1 MTFKKLT
8 TSLALALGAVA
19 IVTAQNLQ
27 SVSRSRNVHADLLAS
42 QANVQKQ
49 IKVDATKQY
58 IDHLYGLEEEP
69 ELDIYEEG
77 WESQYVN
84 CYRDA
89 NVPESAV
96 IDVRKYHM
104 PVPGR
109 VNSPYGYRPRF
120 GRVHKGMDLHL
131 RVGDTVRAAFDGK
144 VRLTRFERGGY
155 GYYVVLRHP
164 NGLETVYGHLSRF
177 LVKPDQMVKAGDP
190 IALGGNTGRSTGPH
204 LHFETRYLGYAI
216 NPAAIFDF
224 ENQTTHT
231 DTYTFN
237 KKSYQMSRDYS
248 PRAKRHSYAKGGKGK
263 KNHYKSVSKSRRGG
277 KYKAT
282 ASSKKSKSKSQA
294 RSKSSK
300 KRGGKRRR

>member
-1 MTFKKLT
+1 MRIKKLT
-8 TSLALALGAVA
+8 TTFVLALGAVA
-19 IVTAQNLQ
+19 LLSAQNLQ
-27 SVSRSRNVHADLLAS
+27 SVSRSRNVHDDLLAS

-58 IDHLYGLEEEP
+58 IDHLYGIEEEP

-89 NVPESAV
+89 NVPETAI
-96 IDVRKYHM
+96 IDVRKYNL

-120 GRVHKGMDLHL
+120 GRVHKGIDLNL

-155 GYYVVLRHP
+155 GYYVVIRHP

-177 LVKPDQMVKAGDP
+177 LVKPDQTVKAGDP

-204 LHFETRYLGYAI
+204 LHFETRYMGYAI

-263 KNHYKSVSKSRRGG
+263 KNRYKSVSKSHRGG
-277 KYKAT
+277 SKHKAS
-282 ASSKKSKSKSQA
+282 ASSKSKSKSKA
-294 RSKSSK
+294 SHSK
-300 KRGGKRRR
+300 KKGGKRRR

>member
-89 NVPESAV
+89 NVPETAV

-155 GYYVVLRHP
+155 EVQPGV
-164 NGLETVYGHLSRF
+164 N
-177 LVKPDQMVKAGDP
+177 
-190 IALGGNTGRSTGPH
+190 
-204 LHFETRYLGYAI
+204 
-216 NPAAIFDF
+216 
-224 ENQTTHT
+224 
-231 DTYTFN
+231 
-237 KKSYQMSRDYS
+237 
-248 PRAKRHSYAKGGKGK
+248 
-263 KNHYKSVSKSRRGG
+263 SV
-277 KYKAT
+277 APE
-282 ASSKKSKSKSQA
+282 ASDVIIEASV
-294 RSKSSK
+294 RNL
-300 KRGGKRRR
+300 